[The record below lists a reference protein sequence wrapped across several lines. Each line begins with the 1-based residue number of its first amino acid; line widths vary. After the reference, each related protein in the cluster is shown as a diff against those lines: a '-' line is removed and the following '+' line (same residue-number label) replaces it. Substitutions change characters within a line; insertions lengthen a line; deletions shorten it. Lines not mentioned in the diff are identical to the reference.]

1 MFILVKGIDTLEK
14 PALPAGNRNS
24 LYIIACSKQCYDR
37 LDSSTNNVLCCVFRA
52 GKFVAAQMHVAGK
65 SYRIAP
71 TRWRS
76 LYLLSVH
83 WQDVAVQV
91 CVAAGELPTVQE
103 LAQELQGRLL
113 VLSLARLLGMS
124 WCDGYLAHINAG
136 KILSYVA
143 RPGYLCLRVPLQ
155 AQAQGIEHLP
165 TSLQQDWDYLALQQT
180 LRSYLKQEQLPL
192 HVDDYSC
199 AAAVC
204 LVAVVKVFACTA
216 VQIDT
221 PNPAWKRLL
230 QNLGVHTVETGKQP
244 ISQLLPLVNT
254 KALPAIT
261 ASINR
266 RGSILP
272 ASFFVCG
279 YD

>member
-1 MFILVKGIDTLEK
+1 MFILVKGIDTLKK
-14 PALPAGNRNS
+14 PALPAGDSNS
-24 LYIIACSKQCYDR
+24 LYITTCSEQCYDH
-37 LDSSTNNVLCCVFRA
+37 LDSSTNNVLYCVFRA
-52 GKFVAAQMHVAGK
+52 GEFVAAQMHVAGK
-65 SYRIAP
+65 SYRITP
-71 TRWRS
+71 TRWRA

-83 WQDVAVQV
+83 WQDVAVRV
-91 CVAAGELPTVQE
+91 CVAAGGLPAVQE

-143 RPGYLCLRVPLQ
+143 RPGYLCLRVPLRT
-155 AQAQGIEHLP
+155 QAQGIEHLP
-165 TSLQQDWDYLALQQT
+165 ASLQQDWDYLALQQA
-180 LRSYLKQEQLPL
+180 LKSYLKQEQLPL
-192 HVDDYSC
+192 HVDDFSR

-204 LVAVVKVFACTA
+204 LVAVVKVFACTT
-216 VQIDT
+216 VQIDPP

-230 QNLGVHTVETGKQP
+230 QNLGVHTVETGRQS

-254 KALPAIT
+254 TSLPAIA

-272 ASFFVCG
+272 DFFVCG
-279 YD
+279 R